1 MTKIVLLTKFLEFI
15 EFIEAIW
22 FIKNVFKTDTNF
34 YYFEQS

>member
-34 YYFEQS
+34 